1 MGFARK
7 LKRKGKNKMR
17 CCGQQ
22 MTYKDGYGYVC
33 EICGKMKEV
42 SFNADRE
49 MQNMQFDC
57 NNNK

>member
-1 MGFARK
+1 
-7 LKRKGKNKMR
+7 
-17 CCGQQ
+17 

-33 EICGKMKEV
+33 EKCGKAKEV